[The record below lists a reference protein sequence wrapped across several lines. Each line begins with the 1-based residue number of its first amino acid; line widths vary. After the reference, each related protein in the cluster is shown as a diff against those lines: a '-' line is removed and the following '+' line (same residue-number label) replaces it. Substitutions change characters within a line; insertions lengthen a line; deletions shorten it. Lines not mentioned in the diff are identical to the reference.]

1 MLLFLAD
8 TTALSSAS
16 VLGLGL
22 VLGLRHALDA
32 DHLAAVSTIVSERKS
47 WFSSSLVGGLWGIGH
62 TLSLL
67 IAAVAVLMFKFQI
80 SERLALVLEFGVAL
94 MLIALGANAIWKLMR
109 GGYIHLHV
117 HQHGGRTHFHP
128 HIHTGPHETDPDT
141 HHGLHIGRRPLLV
154 GMVHGLA
161 GSAALMLIVLS
172 TINSTL
178 LSLLYIVFFGL
189 GSIGGM
195 MLMSSLLGLPVQIT
209 AVRFKR
215 TNVAVRALA
224 GLFSLGFGLHMAY
237 EIGFVEGLL
246 R

>member
-1 MLLFLAD
+1 MFLLLAD

-32 DHLAAVSTIVSERKS
+32 DHLAAVSTIVSERRS

-67 IAAVAVLMFKFQI
+67 IAGVAVLLFKFQI
-80 SERLALVLEFGVAL
+80 SERLALALEFGVAL

-109 GGYIHLHV
+109 GGYLHLHV
-117 HQHGGRTHFHP
+117 HQHGGRAHFHP

-141 HHGLHIGRRPLLV
+141 HHGLRIGRRPLLV

-178 LSLLYIVFFGL
+178 LGLFYLVFFGL

-195 MLMSSLLGLPVQIT
+195 MVMSSLLGLPVQIT
-209 AVRFKR
+209 AIRFKR
-215 TNVAVRALA
+215 TNVAVRVLA

-237 EIGFVEGLL
+237 EIGFVKGLL
-246 R
+246 L

>member
-1 MLLFLAD
+1 
-8 TTALSSAS
+8 
-16 VLGLGL
+16 LGLGL

-62 TLSLL
+62 TFSLL

-94 MLIALGANAIWKLMR
+94 MLIVLGANAIWKLMR
-109 GGYIHLHV
+109 GGYIHLHM

-178 LSLLYIVFFGL
+178 LGLLYIVFFGL

>member
-1 MLLFLAD
+1 MLLFLAE

-62 TLSLL
+62 TFSLL

-94 MLIALGANAIWKLMR
+94 MLIVLGANAIWKLMR
-109 GGYIHLHV
+109 GGYIHLHM

-178 LSLLYIVFFGL
+178 LGLLYIVFFGL